1 MPTYTRAHLAF
12 VLSERV
18 FVGMV
23 SQALPISLP
32 YPTAQPSVLRLQSL
46 TEPSLGNGTEEAD
59 SEDCRRSDP
68 SGSLL
73 SFDCTEN

>member
-1 MPTYTRAHLAF
+1 
-12 VLSERV
+12 
-18 FVGMV
+18 MV

-46 TEPSLGNGTEEAD
+46 TGAQSGERNGTEEAD